1 MKRTWPVAA
10 AAFVAGVVV
19 ASAVTAVGAATD
31 PGERTTPTWLTAKV
45 GDALGREGVV
55 SWVPT
60 GDFASS
66 ADVRVPRYP
75 FRIDGRDT
83 TALTLAAVR
92 GEQVSAQLAVAA
104 SHDVDG
110 LRATVSGLGGI
121 AAQVRFV
128 RYVPVA
134 RSKSELTWSAKIEDV
149 AGEREISGD
158 RNPDVVGDPLV
169 ARSTVDVPAYAA
181 QPLWFT
187 FQVPASA
194 APGEHT
200 GTITVTGNGGTLA
213 TYPLTI
219 TVADVTLPATR
230 SFYLDVWAQPE
241 TIAAAAGVAPWSTKH
256 WTLIEAYQRD
266 LATRGQK
273 VVNTTIVDDPWA
285 HDWSLGRKRS
295 QTSLPYGSMVAWR
308 YDGLTFAFDFS
319 RFDRYVRTA
328 LRAGAGP
335 RIHAY
340 SMLAFHDAEHLT
352 YTDTRTRR
360 VVREDVTLGST
371 RWQEAWGDFLAAFTA
386 HLRTNGWLA
395 QTWLSFDERPLAT
408 MTVVRDFVRR
418 AAPEFAD
425 RIAVAGSANTAGIAN
440 NLSVDWGGIDAM
452 TPAAIDER
460 RRAGKVTT
468 FYVYGSP
475 AHPNT
480 LSYSPAAEAR
490 MLPWIAAQRGFD
502 GFLRWSYNSWTA
514 DPYAD
519 PVFLFSQGDEYLVYP
534 GTDGP
539 TSSVRWEQLREGIE
553 DFELVRVAGVDGASV
568 REALALATR
577 DLDGRS
583 KDPKDLARA
592 RALVVAALGGAR

>member
-1 MKRTWPVAA
+1 V
-10 AAFVAGVVV
+10 AAFVAGVVL
-19 ASAVTAVGAATD
+19 ASAAGVVAADD
-31 PGERTTPTWLTAKV
+31 PGERTTPEWLTAKV

-55 SWVPT
+55 TWVPT

-75 FRIDGRDT
+75 FQIEARGIRSL
-83 TALTLAAVR
+83 ALSAVR

-104 SHDVDG
+104 SHPITG
-110 LRATVSGLGGI
+110 LSATVGGLGTELTSE
-121 AAQVRFV
+121 VRFV

-134 RSKSELTWSAKIEDV
+134 RSKSELTWSAKIDDV
-149 AGEREISGD
+149 AGEREVSGD

-169 ARSTVDVPAYAA
+169 SRRSVDVPAYAA

-187 FQVPASA
+187 FQVPADTP
-194 APGEHT
+194 PGDYT
-200 GTITVTGNGGTLA
+200 GTIRLTGNGSTLA
-213 TYPLTI
+213 TYPLWI
-219 TVADVTLPATR
+219 TVEDVTLPAAP

-241 TIAAAAGVAPWSTKH
+241 TIAAAAGVQPWSSRH

-273 VVNTTIVDDPWA
+273 VVNTTIVTDPWA

-295 QTSLPYGSMVAWR
+295 QTKTPYGSMVAWR
-308 YDGLTFAFDFS
+308 YDGLNFTFDFE

-340 SMLAFHDAEHLT
+340 SMLAFHDAEHVT
-352 YTDTRTRR
+352 YTDTRTRKT
-360 VVREDVTLGST
+360 VREDVTLGGT
-371 RWQEAWGDFLAAFTA
+371 RWQEAWSDFLAAFEA
-386 HLRTNGWLA
+386 HLRANGWLE

-418 AAPEFAD
+418 AAPAFAD

-452 TPAAIDER
+452 TPEQIDAR
-460 RRAGKVTT
+460 RTAGKVTT

-480 LSYSPAAEAR
+480 LSYSPAVEAR
-490 MLPWIAAQRGFD
+490 MLPWIAAQRGLD

-514 DPYAD
+514 DPYTE
-519 PVFLFSQGDEYLVYP
+519 PVFIFSQGDEYLVYP
-534 GTDGP
+534 GENGP
-539 TSSVRWEQLREGIE
+539 TSSIRWEQLREGIE
-553 DFELVRVAGVDGASV
+553 DFELVRAAGPGRDDVKQAMT
-568 REALALATR
+568 LATR
-577 DLDGRS
+577 NLDGRA
-583 KDPKDLARA
+583 KDPKDLPQA
-592 RALVVAALGGAR
+592 RALLLGALAEGAR